1 MSDKMTCPAC
11 DSYTSAARWSAYHEG
26 ARCPHCGLPG
36 EVIRAVEIARE
47 RGASEQMVERA
58 AKAEQR
64 AAELAREVGRLRSA
78 LDEARR
84 AAERGLKADGKPSEW

>member
-1 MSDKMTCPAC
+1 
-11 DSYTSAARWSAYHEG
+11 
-26 ARCPHCGLPG
+26 
-36 EVIRAVEIARE
+36 VIRAVEIARE